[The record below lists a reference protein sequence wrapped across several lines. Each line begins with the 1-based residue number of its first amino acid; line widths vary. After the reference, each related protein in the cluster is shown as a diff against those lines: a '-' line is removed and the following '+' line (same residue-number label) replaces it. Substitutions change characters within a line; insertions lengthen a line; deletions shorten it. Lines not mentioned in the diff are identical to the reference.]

1 MLMIRFCTLEP
12 KFAFV
17 TFPMGSGHFRPPK
30 YDVLSLVFDSHMS
43 KNPFHRLDNLA
54 ATFHR
59 AYIAAL
65 FWFMKWVNRLVF
77 IVIDICFSRH
87 FRFETMTG
95 SHSIFE
101 SIENI
106 ERIHFWSLAIC
117 SHIHFERNLTFES
130 TFQNIQIQFF
140 TRIIKTDIGSVYRVP
155 HDIYYLSHCIFV
167 QAYTSQNYIIHP
179 FIFSKF
185 KNIVNLQMINSH
197 LLILLA
203 VGPFERVISF
213 ISGLKF
219 IWLTFDVQ
227 LLTHIWPS
235 EQAKPI

>member
-1 MLMIRFCTLEP
+1 MLVISFCTLEP

-43 KNPFHRLDNLA
+43 KYPFHRLDNLA

-59 AYIAAL
+59 ANIASL

-101 SIENI
+101 SIKNI

-117 SHIHFERNLTFES
+117 SHIHFEWNLTSES

-155 HDIYYLSHCIFV
+155 HDIYYLSHCILV
-167 QAYTSQNYIIHP
+167 QTYTSYIIRP

-203 VGPFERVISF
+203 VGSFERVISL
-213 ISGLKF
+213 ISGLNF
-219 IWLTFDVQ
+219 ILSFFDGQ
-227 LLTHIWPS
+227 LLTYIWPS
-235 EQAKPI
+235 EQAKPF